1 MIVVNH
7 VLKGEK
13 VMKRI
18 IFASLILVML
28 LTVPVMAGT
37 YTKRSSSFDK
47 CLAGGCTARRYN
59 GSYYCSE
66 HKCCIYDCKNRRGSD
81 GMYCT
86 KHHNQYYPVMR
97 NHHSKSG
104 STGRSSKNRSSTG
117 NIYKSKNRAGSGS
130 SSESRK
136 SSFDPD
142 DV

>member
-47 CLAGGCTARRYN
+47 CLAGGCSARRYN

-66 HKCCIYDCKNRRGSD
+66 HKCCIYDC
-81 GMYCT
+81 T
-86 KHHNQYYPVMR
+86 THHNQYYPVMQ
-97 NHHSKSG
+97 NHHSKSR
-104 STGRSSKNRSSTG
+104 STAGSSKNRSSTG
-117 NIYKSKNRAGSGS
+117 NIYESKNRAGSGS